1 MCSLRLSKASNSSSY
16 KMLRYSML
24 PSSKMD
30 GAHKSISGPEG
41 SFQMAEQ
48 ESKWSGSRRLEE
60 YMPPNSTIVEEKV
73 I

>member
-1 MCSLRLSKASNSSSY
+1 MFRF
-16 KMLRYSML
+16 SML
-24 PSSKMD
+24 PNSKMD